1 MDGLAVDK
9 KAEERERATV
19 RCLNLQ
25 EGGELRV
32 IYATTSATSG
42 ERSDAGAA
50 RLIPCNG
57 SYILQGRNFEPFICI
72 IYETVRQGRSRNGR

>member
-9 KAEERERATV
+9 KAEERESNRALFKFTRRGGV
-19 RCLNLQ
+19 TGNL
-25 EGGELRV
+25 RDNV
-32 IYATTSATSG
+32 G